1 MARVGQIDEWHLD
14 FRNSFRH
21 LAFDFGTWL
30 GQPAIVIAPPLFQA
44 RFVTIGSVSDSMSG
58 DGVKQAVVQ
67 PQAVCC
73 VTGSPWPSRFRC
85 PKIRD
90 ANPFVRKPFN

>member
-1 MARVGQIDEWHLD
+1 MDAGLRPEAVEAGPHVGCFGPFDEWHLE

-30 GQPAIVIAPPLFQA
+30 GQRAIVIAPPLFQA

-58 DGVKQAVVQ
+58 DGVK
-67 PQAVCC
+67 
-73 VTGSPWPSRFRC
+73 
-85 PKIRD
+85 
-90 ANPFVRKPFN
+90 